1 MIKSGLGAQMVCV
14 TIVGGVCVCVCELG
28 PLVVG
33 LTGKIQTIK
42 SHKDQSPGQEGQGL
56 HN

>member
-1 MIKSGLGAQMVCV
+1 MVCV
-14 TIVGGVCVCVCELG
+14 TIVGGVCVCVCVCVCVLG